1 MKTEIEKM
9 LDFQKRFLLER
20 FVLAV
25 ICCAAPKLVQA
36 DMISNLEL
44 KCSGLVTI
52 QMDEQSKEN
61 LIENYR
67 LSISNNKIKDT
78 DIKLLVSAELIALP
92 RKNIKTKLMGG
103 KDVILNSFLI
113 ERKKGALEFE
123 IKILD
128 PASIDPNVK
137 SASAKYQLD
146 CLRLPTMESTF

>member
-1 MKTEIEKM
+1 M
-9 LDFQKRFLLER
+9 LGLYTRILFER
-20 FVLAV
+20 FALAL
-25 ICCAAPKLVQA
+25 ICCLAPTLSLA
-36 DMISNLEL
+36 EMISNLEL

-52 QMDEQSKEN
+52 QMNEQTKEN

-113 ERKKGALEFE
+113 TRKNGTLEFE
-123 IKILD
+123 INILD
-128 PASIDPNVK
+128 PASIDPNVS
-137 SASAKYQLD
+137 SASAAYQLD
-146 CLRLPTMESTF
+146 CLRLPTMENTF